1 VIPTRRPT
9 AAYGEVV
16 TALVYLIALRG
27 PRPGGGFGRGRGGGF
42 GLGHHS
48 FGHFGSFF
56 VHMAMWHF
64 ISRALFRGPGILL
77 LVVLIG
83 AAVIAG
89 RRWTQRRPTG
99 TGRPW

>member
-1 VIPTRRPT
+1 VIPARGAW
-9 AAYGEVV
+9 AAYGGVV
-16 TALVYLIALRG
+16 TALVHLIALRG
-27 PRPGGGFGRGRGGGF
+27 PRPGGGFGRGRSGGF

-48 FGHFGSFF
+48 LGHFGSFF

-77 LVVLIG
+77 LVVLVG

-89 RRWTQRRPTG
+89 RRWAQRRPSG

>member
-1 VIPTRRPT
+1 VIRTWGRR
-9 AAYGEVV
+9 AAYGEMV

-27 PRPGGGFGRGRGGGF
+27 PRPGGGFGRGRGV

-77 LVVLIG
+77 LVVLIA
-83 AAVIAG
+83 AAVYAG
-89 RRWTQRRPTG
+89 RRWTQRRPSG

>member
-1 VIPTRRPT
+1 VGSGRGRAVFFPAIKILPT
-9 AAYGEVV
+9 
-16 TALVYLIALRG
+16 
-27 PRPGGGFGRGRGGGF
+27 GGGFGRGRSGGF

-77 LVVLIG
+77 LVVLIA

-89 RRWTQRRPTG
+89 RRWTQRRPSG